1 MKVLEKASPPV
12 LVRAWPI
19 TSELREF
26 TAFMVNSFLR
36 PGDAISLRHRDV
48 EAKVSPQGQP
58 YLKLTSTSSKTT
70 LDPVVTMPKAVEIY
84 RRLKA
89 KAAARG
95 LAGPD
100 DFVFLPERKKRAFAM
115 EVMRRQFTYVLDQ
128 EGLAETNLGEAR
140 TLYSLRHTA
149 IMFRL
154 LYGDIDLLTLARAC
168 RTSVEMLDRFYARG
182 LHAEMNI
189 DRIHATRAGVEFA
202 PA

>member
-1 MKVLEKASPPV
+1 MAHYVHRPQRLGSSVL
-12 LVRAWPI
+12 
-19 TSELREF
+19 
-26 TAFMVNSFLR
+26 
-36 PGDAISLRHRDV
+36 ISADW
-48 EAKVSPQGQP
+48 
-58 YLKLTSTSSKTT
+58 Y
-70 LDPVVTMPKAVEIY
+70 
-84 RRLKA
+84 
-89 KAAARG
+89 
-95 LAGPD
+95 
-100 DFVFLPERKKRAFAM
+100 
-115 EVMRRQFTYVLDQ
+115 
-128 EGLAETNLGEAR
+128 ETNLGEAR